1 MYFLP
6 NKHTAAI
13 IFSLLSSVSSPTAIG
28 AIMPEK
34 VMHMPFVWDDTATP
48 IVRIEINGIW
58 ENFMIDTGAL
68 IALHLF
74 SDVMARLPGLI
85 PEPGKHRTTDLTGK
99 VFVNEKFS
107 IPKLLINGMEFK
119 NVEGI
124 SVNTPQGMVFSPDSI
139 PPHSMMI
146 GLNLFKGKA
155 VLINYQKK
163 RVSVADNTQALGINM
178 ADGWIS
184 LPLRLTSEGLEIK
197 VVKNSKEYNML
208 LDTGATVSVF
218 FKERLKSPAVS
229 LSCQT
234 VMKEMDHKGCVA
246 SDFQLNEIGATE
258 IGFNAVLLDGQFN
271 QMDTDGLIGNNFLNE
286 FALAI
291 DFPGQKIHIK
301 KFKTT

>member
-1 MYFLP
+1 MHFLP
-6 NKHTAAI
+6 NKNITAMTFVL
-13 IFSLLSSVSSPTAIG
+13 FSALATPTALH
-28 AIMPEK
+28 AITSEK
-34 VMHMPFVWDDTATP
+34 VMHMPFKWDDTATP
-48 IVRIEINGIW
+48 IVNIEINGMRQ
-58 ENFMIDTGAL
+58 NFMIDTGAL

-74 SDVMARLPGLI
+74 KDVIAQLPGLI

-99 VFVNEKFS
+99 VFLNDKFY
-107 IPKLLINGMEFK
+107 IPKLSINGMEFK
-119 NVEGI
+119 NVKGI
-124 SVNTPQGMVFSPDSI
+124 SVNTPQGMVLNSDST

-146 GLNLFKGKA
+146 GLDLFKGKA
-155 VLINYQKK
+155 VLIDYQKQ
-163 RVSVADNTQALGINM
+163 RLSVADNTQALGINM
-178 ADGWIS
+178 ADGWTS
-184 LPLRLTSEGLEIK
+184 LPLRLTPEGLEIK
-197 VVKNSKEYNML
+197 VVKNAKEYNML

-291 DFPGQKIHIK
+291 DFPKQRLLIK
-301 KFKTT
+301 KFKNE

>member
-13 IFSLLSSVSSPTAIG
+13 IFALFFSVSSPTALG
-28 AIMPEK
+28 ATVPEK

-74 SDVMARLPGLI
+74 SDVIARLPGLI

-99 VFVNEKFS
+99 VFLNDKFY
-107 IPKLLINGMEFK
+107 IPKLSINGMEFK
-119 NVEGI
+119 NVKGI
-124 SVNTPQGMVFSPDSI
+124 SVNTPQGMMFSPDSI

-146 GLNLFKGKA
+146 GLDLFKGKA
-155 VLINYQKK
+155 VLIDYQKQ
-163 RVSVADNTQALGINM
+163 RLSVADNTQTLGINI

-184 LPLRLTSEGLEIK
+184 LPLRLTQEGVEIK
-197 VVKNSKEYNML
+197 VIKNSKEYNML

-218 FKERLKSPAVS
+218 FKERLKSPFVS

-234 VMKEMDHKGCVA
+234 VIKEMDHEGCEA
-246 SDFQLNEIGATE
+246 SDFQLNEMGATE
-258 IGFNAVLLDGQFN
+258 IGFNAVLLDGAFN
-271 QMDTDGLIGNNFLNE
+271 QMDTDGLIGNNFLKK
-286 FALAI
+286 FAVVL
-291 DFPGQKIHIK
+291 DFPEKRLLIK
-301 KFKTT
+301 KFESA